1 MYHFISG
8 IQIALKYSGSEI
20 TEILYSTVVLWQ
32 GKFCIYYSSSETL
45 EVIYDKLYY
54 GGENL
59 VSILY
64 RGSEF
69 PTIETE
75 TVALWRGH
83 KVYTIAEQC
92 TLRHRI
98 YDGG

>member
-1 MYHFISG
+1 LYHFILG

-32 GKFCIYYSSSETL
+32 GKFCIYYRSSETL

-59 VSILY
+59 VSIY
-64 RGSEF
+64 Y
-69 PTIETE
+69 TE
-75 TVALWRGH
+75 VQNSPPS
-83 KVYTIAEQC
+83 K
-92 TLRHRI
+92 LRQLH
-98 YDGG
+98 YGGVIKYIL